1 MKTGLLIFFAI
12 LIYFLT
18 QMQFY
23 EKESFNYIDTWSKS
37 QKKVIRM
44 FVK

>member
-1 MKTGLLIFFAI
+1 MKIGFLIFLSI

-37 QKKVIRM
+37 QNKVIRV
-44 FVK
+44 FIK

>member
-1 MKTGLLIFFAI
+1 MKTGFLIFFAV

-23 EKESFNYIDTWSKS
+23 EKESFSYIDTWSKS

>member
-1 MKTGLLIFFAI
+1 MKIGLLFVLTV

-23 EKESFNYIDTWSKS
+23 EKDSFNYIDTWSKS
-37 QKKVIRM
+37 QNKVIRV
-44 FVK
+44 FIK

>member
-1 MKTGLLIFFAI
+1 MKIGFFIIFAI

-23 EKESFNYIDTWSKS
+23 EKDSFNYIDTWSKS
-37 QKKVIRM
+37 QKKVIRV
-44 FVK
+44 FIK

>member
-1 MKTGLLIFFAI
+1 MKTGLLIFLAI

-23 EKESFNYIDTWSKS
+23 EKELFNYIDTWSKS
-37 QKKVIRM
+37 QNKVIRV
-44 FVK
+44 FIK

>member
-1 MKTGLLIFFAI
+1 MKIGLLFILAV

-23 EKESFNYIDTWSKS
+23 EKDSFNYIDTWSKS
-37 QKKVIRM
+37 QKKVMRVFI
-44 FVK
+44 K

>member
-1 MKTGLLIFFAI
+1 MKIGLLFILAV

-23 EKESFNYIDTWSKS
+23 EKDSFNHIDTWSKS
-37 QKKVIRM
+37 QNKVMRVFI
-44 FVK
+44 K